1 MMEIQYCCMITLYT
15 YIPDTLSSTIHDIQ
29 VNKNAPFLTALTCSC
44 DIDDYAYTDSLF
56 CFTSVSFC
64 SNTAR
69 YLSLHGSQPCHGEGA
84 CVNSMKLR
92 AILCRATQDARSWWR
107 ALEEGMAAHSSILAT
122 RAPEAVWTDW
132 GLSSLL
138 VSPFHPPVSSS
149 FTALALL
156 SGTVSQVELSCHLS
170 LPQIP
175 PGVWTGSM
183 LSTEVS
189 LEMNNEWLMN
199 RLCILSLL
207 FCKHGL
213 FLLTHNVFQ

>member
-1 MMEIQYCCMITLYT
+1 MITLYT

-29 VNKNAPFLTALTCSC
+29 VNKNAPFLTALTRSC

-56 CFTSVSFC
+56 CFTSVSLC

-92 AILCRATQDARSWWR
+92 AILYRATQDAWSWWR
-107 ALEEGMAAHSSILAT
+107 ALEEGTAAHSSILAT
-122 RAPEAVWTDW
+122 GAPEAVWTYRD
-132 GLSSLL
+132 LSSLL
-138 VSPFHPPVSSS
+138 VSLLHPPVYS

-175 PGVWTGSM
+175 PGVWSGSV

-189 LEMNNEWLMN
+189 LEMNI
-199 RLCILSLL
+199 LCILSLL